1 MLRFRGGGVG
11 VLLSDYHTTK
21 VERLQMHGRGV
32 LVELSGTGAP
42 YREGRVFEG
51 GGEGRWRALHV
62 DAGDRTD
69 QDGFFDE
76 DRHFIDCIAAGRPVG
91 PQAADLDDAAR
102 TMELAEAIAASARGG
117 WEGAG

>member
-1 MLRFRGGGVG
+1 M
-11 VLLSDYHTTK
+11 
-21 VERLQMHGRGV
+21 
-32 LVELSGTGAP
+32 VELSGTDAP

-51 GGEGRWRALHV
+51 GGKGRWRALQV
-62 DAGDRTD
+62 DAAERTD

-91 PQAADLDDAAR
+91 PQAADLDDAVR
-102 TMELAEAIAASARGG
+102 TMELAEAIVASARTG